1 MQISLIS
8 VHVMILRLEKG
19 IDLKVR
25 IPNWDTLISS
35 DVCKDNLTPQ
45 TISYQAL
52 FKQTKKTK

>member
-1 MQISLIS
+1 MQISFIS

-45 TISYQAL
+45 TISYQAY
-52 FKQTKKTK
+52 